1 MNNYQFK
8 NLYGTVYRKGN
19 LCFSRDGGT
28 LLSPVGNKISFYNL
42 EHGKSRTLDYNFRFD
57 VSFMALDPSPSSK
70 TLFVA
75 TSNGDLHVCSLEKNV
90 VLHRETTDRR
100 ILDAKFSPDGKFIAV
115 SKEDTSTLIYEAET
129 FKQPRFGPLGLHKVL
144 QGQMSSVTKLAWSD
158 NSEWIASGSDS
169 TRIYSLL
176 SDKVY
181 CLGSGSE
188 VVHIA
193 FTDTSP
199 LSCHTLN
206 SSGHL
211 NQWEIS
217 EETEKFTRSSRHFI
231 KDFLQ
236 DKNMAFEV
244 TSADYHPCMDILV
257 AGYSEGSFV
266 VLQLPDVS
274 LIHSLNMNT
283 CISTININCSGDWI
297 ALGSSSAGSLL
308 VWEWKS
314 ETYIMKQKGHY
325 NNLESLSYSRDGI
338 MVATGGSDG
347 KVKVWNSSS
356 GFCFVTFSEHSSPVS
371 GVAFTSNN
379 KALISSSLDGTV
391 RAFDLIRYRNFRTFA
406 SPKPVQ
412 FACVAVDAT
421 GELIAAG
428 AKDVFD
434 IYLWSLKTGR
444 LLEVISGHEGPVN
457 SLSFSPSITSSSTLV
472 SASWDQTM
480 RIWNSLESNSTSS
493 EVINLGSD
501 GIAVAFRP
509 DGLEVAVATLNG
521 QLSIFDLKTGNQIGT
536 IEGKDDLGAGRA
548 DSDLITASKSKE
560 SQYFRTLAYSTNG
573 KFIIAGGSSKFI
585 CLYHVKESLLVKK
598 FEITQNRDLDAMD
611 DVISRKSA
619 SEFGNLALVE
629 DRGDDDVMQLP
640 GARKDEKSAR
650 SVHPEIKV
658 TDAQFAPTGR
668 EFAITTTE
676 GLLVY
681 SLDVDTVFDPTDL
694 EIDITPSYVIQ
705 QLNRKQYST
714 ALFGSLKL
722 NETKL
727 IRQVIETIPFESSVF
742 ILETFPDKYVNQ
754 LLTFFG
760 KELETSRHLEFY
772 SLWIQSFFRFKGG
785 SLIKKNGKEL
795 YPCLNLLQKSLLVR
809 SKDLAQLCDQNSY
822 TASFLLA
829 MGKIKRKKNLSIME
843 KDDGSE
849 SMEEN
854 EFELDDIVMGGDEQ
868 FVSNWD

>member
-217 EETEKFTRSSRHFI
+217 EETRKNSLAHLVTSSRISFKI
-231 KDFLQ
+231 
-236 DKNMAFEV
+236 KNMAFEV

-785 SLIKKNGKEL
+785 SLIKKNGK
-795 YPCLNLLQKSLLVR
+795 
-809 SKDLAQLCDQNSY
+809 DLIFTGYGVKLR
-822 TASFLLA
+822 
-829 MGKIKRKKNLSIME
+829 GKKNLSILE

-854 EFELDDIVMGGDEQ
+854 EFELDDIVMGG
-868 FVSNWD
+868 